1 LNSFKNRILNVFLF
15 YFIHFFL
22 ILKLSFGEM
31 ALNANHTKVEHVV
44 HGNDT
49 DAFGLHIDVA
59 GLEADFSYERF
70 ACLCAVGVF
79 YWS

>member
-1 LNSFKNRILNVFLF
+1 
-15 YFIHFFL
+15 
-22 ILKLSFGEM
+22 M